1 VIPNRR
7 GGANKG
13 KPYPPEPLTPAEVA
27 ALLDQCSIR
36 SATGC
41 RNRAMITMLYR
52 SGLRVSELLALRPSD
67 VNLAQHS
74 LRLLDTKTGEPQTR
88 GFHPSADDSLARW
101 MERRR
106 ELGHRSGPLFCT
118 LTDGGPMHATY
129 VRLMLKRLATHAG
142 IEKRVHPHGLRH
154 TFAAELDAAGVSL
167 SVISKLLGHH
177 SVPTTARY
185 LDHLT
190 NRQAVSALQ
199 GIALP
204 QLEAW
209 NPEGD

>member
-1 VIPNRR
+1 MVPNRR
-7 GGANKG
+7 PGANKG
-13 KPYPPEPLTPAEVA
+13 KNYPAEPLTPAEVA
-27 ALLDQCSIR
+27 LLLDACSIQ

-41 RNRAMITMLYR
+41 RNRAIITMLYR

-74 LRLLDTKTGEPQTR
+74 IRLLDTKTGEPQTR
-88 GFHPSADDSLARW
+88 GFHASADDALARW
-101 MERRR
+101 LERRR

-118 LTDGGPMHATY
+118 ITGGGPLYSQY
-129 VRLMLKRLATHAG
+129 VRLMLKRAAVSAG

-154 TFAAELDAAGVSL
+154 TFAAELDAAGTSL

-177 SVPTTARY
+177 SVPTTAHY

-199 GIALP
+199 GITLP
-204 QLEAW
+204 AMR
-209 NPEGD
+209 GDRDGT